1 VGIVKAITLTT
12 AQRKSAYQKIG
23 RTISRF
29 VVDPQVGICNAH
41 PWGVR
46 KSAGFDV
53 LQIITEQ
60 RPSKLEQRSE
70 QTHVE
75 E

>member
-1 VGIVKAITLTT
+1 
-12 AQRKSAYQKIG
+12 
-23 RTISRF
+23 
-29 VVDPQVGICNAH
+29 
-41 PWGVR
+41 VR